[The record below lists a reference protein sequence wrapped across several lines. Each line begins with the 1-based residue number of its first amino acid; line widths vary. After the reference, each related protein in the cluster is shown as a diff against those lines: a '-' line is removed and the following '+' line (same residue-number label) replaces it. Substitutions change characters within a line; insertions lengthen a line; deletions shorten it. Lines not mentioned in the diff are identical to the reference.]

1 MLKLTHNQS
10 ILTPLILLIAL
21 SFIYISFSTTSDTAF
36 AARKLPTLQL
46 VCHNGHVTSVSENA
60 VCAHLE
66 HGDCIEIGHDDDV
79 QKGDSCDNQMPSRER
94 ENWKVHFGCRGV
106 L

>member
-36 AARKLPTLQL
+36 AAKAPKVE
-46 VCHNGHVTSVSENA
+46 VCHLGHVISVSVNA
-60 VCAHLE
+60 VCVHLA
-66 HGDCIEIGHDDDV
+66 HGDCYIGEDQHTKNPGRSCENHMD
-79 QKGDSCDNQMPSRER
+79 KGEMYKWLE
-94 ENWKVHFGCRGV
+94 EFGCK
-106 L
+106 